1 MPAKSPLR
9 MKRVTSDW
17 DGEAVQVDRVAP
29 PAFSIGRATA
39 SVAHCGPEHTAVI
52 DISLST
58 VRPGQLRGLAIWLE
72 MLADFLGDSAK

>member
-1 MPAKSPLR
+1 MPVKSPLR

-58 VRPGQLRGLAIWLE
+58 ARPGQLRALAVWLE
-72 MLADFLGDSAK
+72 LVADSLASS